1 MNNLIK
7 KILNREAIV
16 YTVFGVLTTVVD
28 FLIFGLLYYVS
39 GLGEIV
45 SNTSAWV
52 VAVLFAFV
60 TNKIFV
66 FKAKNFAFKNILRE
80 LTAFIMARVTTLLL
94 TNVFLLFAG
103 YIGMNMML
111 AKALIS
117 VAVIILNYIFSKLF
131 IFKKTNQKPERN
143 QT

>member
-7 KILNREAIV
+7 KILNRETIV

-45 SNTSAWV
+45 SNTSAWI